1 MTDALDGLDA
11 SRVAAHGAALR
22 LLSYG
27 VSLAISIVAV
37 RMLTTH
43 LGTGFGTYTVVSSI
57 AYVAVGSTDA
67 GLGSFALREGASVPR
82 SNRPELL
89 ANLLGLRIVLCV
101 VGIAAG
107 VAFTTLTGRTP
118 SFIFGVAAGGAG
130 LGLAMLQ
137 QAVTVHLQ
145 LDLRN
150 GVVAAL
156 ELVKTVAL
164 TATYAVFVLLGAGLT
179 VFYIAPAIAGMAMLA
194 ATALVVPVALFRP
207 RFHRGSWARVM
218 RAVLPYALAAAVSIL
233 YFRVTQITMGY
244 IATAEQTNEYA
255 LAFRIVEV
263 LTVLPALV
271 AVSALPLIT
280 RAHTSGPTR
289 LRPLASSLAQT
300 AMLAGLTLATATA
313 AFAPIA
319 IRVIGGGTDTPSVDV
334 LRVLAIALAFT
345 FPLALWSYLLLTLG
359 QVRALTISGAIAA
372 TSAFALALGLVSEHG
387 AMGGA
392 VATLAAEVILAGALL
407 LSITRVD
414 GNYVPRP
421 SRFVRLFLAAI
432 PAAVIV
438 WLTRD
443 AGQFAPLA
451 AIPAFA
457 IAAVAL
463 RAVPPELWDIARR
476 SRAAAGGPGL

>member
-1 MTDALDGLDA
+1 MTGPVPDALDAVDA

-27 VSLAISIVAV
+27 ASLAISIVAI

-67 GLGSFALREGASVPR
+67 GLGSFALREGANVPR
-82 SNRPELL
+82 EGRPDLL

-101 VGIAAG
+101 AGIAAG
-107 VAFTTLTGRTP
+107 VLFTTLTGRTP
-118 SFIFGVAAGGAG
+118 SFIFGVAAGGT
-130 LGLAMLQ
+130 GLAIAVLQ
-137 QAVTVHLQ
+137 QAATIHLQ

-164 TATYAVFVLLGAGLT
+164 TATYAVFVLCGAGLT
-179 VFYIAPAIAGMAMLA
+179 VFYVAPAIAGFAMLA
-194 ATALVVPVALFRP
+194 ATALVVPPALFRP
-207 RFHRGSWARVM
+207 RFHRDSWARVL
-218 RAVLPYALAAAVSIL
+218 RSVLPYALAAAVSIL

-244 IATAEQTNEYA
+244 IATAVQTNEYA
-255 LAFRIVEV
+255 LAFRVVEV
-263 LTVLPALV
+263 LSILPALV
-271 AVSALPLIT
+271 AISALPLIS
-280 RAHTSGPTR
+280 RAQTSGPAR

-300 AMLAGLTLATATA
+300 AMLAGLALATVTA
-313 AFAPIA
+313 ASAPIA
-319 IRVIGGGTDTPSVDV
+319 IRVIGGGHDSPSVPV
-334 LRVLAIALAFT
+334 LHVLAVALAFT
-345 FPLALWSYLLLTLG
+345 FPLALWSYLLLAVG
-359 QVRALTISGAIAA
+359 HVRALTISGGVAA
-372 TSAFALALGLVSEHG
+372 VSAFALALALVPGHG

-392 VATLAAEVILAGALL
+392 IATLAAEAILASALL
-407 LSITRVD
+407 FSITRVD
-414 GNYVPRP
+414 RAFVPAP
-421 SRFVRLFLAAI
+421 SRFLRLFLAAI
-432 PAAVIV
+432 PAAVII

-443 AGQFAPLA
+443 AGELLPLV

-457 IAAVAL
+457 LAAVVL

-476 SRAAAGGPGL
+476 RSA